1 LLEEDSVFLEE
12 VSFLDEVLLFFEEE
26 EDEEDL
32 DVELLEEFPLVLL
45 VSEVV
50 DVSAWLEEDVEFV
63 LLFLLLQAA
72 AESDSAATI
81 PRMVTRLKNF

>member
-1 LLEEDSVFLEE
+1 M
-12 VSFLDEVLLFFEEE
+12 
-26 EDEEDL
+26 
-32 DVELLEEFPLVLL
+32 L